1 MNDFITLSLIVLSMP
16 QYVNAYK
23 FLTKT
28 STESIQEVFEEDD
41 MTKRLNKLNVIF
53 SDFVKKVELWSSL
66 EDEFDY
72 KKDVKKTQ
80 EKLEEI
86 FKSLKERFSQ
96 ETDERVEQVK
106 RFRENLEGKIIP
118 PHINKVTKYYNLC
131 ILNIN

>member
-1 MNDFITLSLIVLSMP
+1 MP

-41 MTKRLNKLNVIF
+41 MTKKLNKLNVIF

-118 PHINKVTKYYNLC
+118 PHINKVT
-131 ILNIN
+131 